1 MADANTSKNPSPITN
16 IPAKRALDAS
26 YYSLDEQELGFF
38 KSQTGIQD
46 ENELK
51 QHIMRVQA
59 DAYEVRPLS
68 HLGLRLPTMIRAG
81 PPVPLHSQVRLHEV
95 RVIS

>member
-1 MADANTSKNPSPITN
+1 MADSNSSKNPSPITN

-26 YYSLDEQELGFF
+26 YYNLDEQELGFF

-51 QHIMRVQA
+51 QHIIKVQA
-59 DAYEVRPLS
+59 DAYEVRSLS
-68 HLGLRLPTMIRAG
+68 YLGLRLPTVIRPG
-81 PPVPLHSQVRLHEV
+81 PPVPLHSQVCLHEV